1 MFCCFFQGLMQV
13 FDEILHGVE
22 HRFCLRHLYSNY
34 KKKFGGGIVI
44 RNLMMGAAK
53 ATYYQGWEAKMEEL
67 KKVNLAAYEWLVAIP
82 RHSWCKH
89 AFSVYPRCDVL
100 MNNLSESFN
109 STILLARDKPIIT
122 MMEWIRSYLMTRFAT
137 LREKFAAYPGVV
149 MPKPSKRLDREVE
162 KSGNWIVVWSGDA
175 IFEVTQGFTM
185 EKFVVDLT
193 NHRCSCYFWD
203 LVGIPCRHA
212 IAAINYKLEQPEDY
226 VHQFY
231 KREAYEACYGPHI
244 SPING
249 QQLWPKTNATP
260 LLPPTYK
267 APPGRPKKLRR
278 REANE
283 NVNHSK
289 VGKKPV
295 KMKCSKCNQYG
306 HNIRGY
312 KATKN
317 KKVIFV
323 P

>member
-1 MFCCFFQGLMQV
+1 MFCYFFQGLMQV

-44 RNLMMGAAK
+44 RNLMMRAAK

-162 KSGNWIVVWSGDA
+162 KSGNWIAVWSGDA

-226 VHQFY
+226 VHRFY

-278 REANE
+278 READE
-283 NVNHSK
+283 NVSHSK
-289 VGKKPV
+289 AGKKPV

-306 HNIRGY
+306 HNIRGCRT
-312 KATKN
+312 TK
-317 KKVIFV
+317 KQKVISA